1 MKQDDLDEISIS
13 QSNLKANIQ
22 ISEKYPIEDFLS
34 FKHLIYDINVRS
46 SNTLGKRISP
56 TVVDN
61 NVYNMRG
68 SYNNEN
74 DNGNYNHYYNNND
87 QDDNN
92 NDDDDNNDND
102 NNNNDDN
109 DNNYNNNDNNSDNN
123 DDNNNNNENLRQIFL
138 LNSLWIFDSIAD
150 YNLMSI

>member
-46 SNTLGKRISP
+46 SNALGKRISP
-56 TVVDN
+56 RVFDN

-68 SYNNEN
+68 SYNN